1 MSVGFCITF
10 IGLLTRRYIEQT
22 PFILDSGT
30 VANMYLYTNQ
40 ALKNV
45 CTEEK
50 HNTGF
55 NCVEKVSAGGKNHTN
70 RLEVL
75 KKLEKF
81 EE

>member
-1 MSVGFCITF
+1 
-10 IGLLTRRYIEQT
+10 
-22 PFILDSGT
+22 
-30 VANMYLYTNQ
+30 MYLYTNQ